1 MADSI
6 NTIDGLLRNAALGK
20 NNGVA
25 LVDAPNRADFF
36 DGNSQRWTWSEVDSI
51 VQSLATQLQNRGI
64 RAGSAVGI
72 QLPNVCELYSVG
84 SGLKGSSYSYF
95 LDFFLAKV
103 VY

>member
-36 DGNSQRWTWSEVDSI
+36 DGNSQGGHGAKS
-51 VQSLATQLQNRGI
+51 
-64 RAGSAVGI
+64 I
-72 QLPNVCELYSVG
+72 QLFNH
-84 SGLKGSSYSYF
+84 
-95 LDFFLAKV
+95 
-103 VY
+103 